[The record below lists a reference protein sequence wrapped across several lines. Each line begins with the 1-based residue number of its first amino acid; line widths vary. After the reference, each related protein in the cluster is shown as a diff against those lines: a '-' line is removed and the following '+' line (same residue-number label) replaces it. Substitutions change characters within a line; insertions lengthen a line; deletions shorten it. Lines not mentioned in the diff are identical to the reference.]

1 MIVAVLQFPGSNC
14 DQDVVHAL
22 GTVLG
27 ADVRLVWHGDAGLP
41 TGTDLVVLPGGFSY
55 GDYLRSG
62 AIAARSPIMAPVRGF
77 AESGGTVLGICN
89 GFQVLTEAG
98 MLPGALLRNTGV
110 QFVCRDVCLRVES
123 QASALTARLQ
133 PRSLHVMPVA
143 HREGNYFADGPT
155 LAALEATGRVL
166 LRYAD
171 PLTGEASRDAN
182 PNGSAHGIA
191 AIANE
196 KGNVIGMMPHPE
208 RAVDA
213 ELGPTGGRA
222 MLEGLLAEVRG
233 RN

>member
-27 ADVRLVWHGDAGLP
+27 ADARLVWHRDSGLP
-41 TGTDLVVLPGGFSY
+41 VGTALVVLPGGFSY

-62 AIAARSPIMAPVRGF
+62 AIAARSPIMGPVRAF
-77 AESGGTVLGICN
+77 ADAGGVVLGICN

-98 MLPGALLRNTGV
+98 LLPGALLRNAGV

-123 QASALTARLQ
+123 RASALTAGLQ
-133 PRSLHVMPVA
+133 PGSLHAMPVA
-143 HREGNYFADGPT
+143 HMEGNYFADAST
-155 LAALEATGRVL
+155 LATLEATGRVL

-171 PLTGEASRDAN
+171 PLTGEANRAVN

-208 RAVDA
+208 RAVDPV
-213 ELGPTGGRA
+213 LGPVGGRA
-222 MLEGLLAEVRG
+222 MLEGLLAEVQRG
-233 RN
+233 N